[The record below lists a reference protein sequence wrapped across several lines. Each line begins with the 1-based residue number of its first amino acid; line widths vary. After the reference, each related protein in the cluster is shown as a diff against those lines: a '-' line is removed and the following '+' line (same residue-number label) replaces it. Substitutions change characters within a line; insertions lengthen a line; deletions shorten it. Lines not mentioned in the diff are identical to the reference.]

1 MKNKKSIP
9 FYKEK
14 SFIYPVVIFLVIIF
28 FTICTIIVSM
38 KTELSLS
45 IIQNLISFFALII
58 TGITLFFLY
67 KTLKQQ
73 QEQIDDNKK
82 DSEFNR
88 ALDIINNSKSI
99 EVQHFKGI
107 IEKLRALEL
116 KIDKEENTSY
126 SYKRSAVEYF
136 QELINKGYK
145 NSLSNHINNLNEA
158 INLVNK
164 LYNNY
169 FSSITLFV
177 KIIYNDFFNEKE
189 REMLIYYFRSTIKI
203 NGLKLL
209 DFEKE
214 IYKYWNNILAD
225 RQTSD
230 KDIFE
235 YYFDYYS
242 VNSNWDIVNNLLN
255 KTENKYYFLRTLF
268 NNENQKED
276 IDKIKTYFKVLN

>member
-73 QEQIDDNKK
+73 QEQLDGNKK

-126 SYKRSAVEYF
+126 SYKMSAVEYF